1 MQRLSKRRTNQL
13 SSSGNPNDSDND
25 HNSVTTGIKF
35 GPTTKNM
42 DHLHA
47 TASASDDPRQPLLG
61 ATVGAG
67 VGSIGATARANHD
80 DAKDNSAKDNNNS
93 PSYGALS
100 TSEHSITQDDEE
112 ETEVA
117 VLEAEENDTAMDNIS
132 RKTQWI
138 LLAVASGA
146 CAAFNGVFAKLTT
159 TQLTTSFAES
169 VASFFGL
176 GEGEKVVEYG
186 VRGIFFLLNL
196 LFNGIMW
203 TLFTKALARGTST
216 VQVSIINTS
225 SNFMITAVLGFIIF
239 SESLPPLWFVGAALL
254 VAGNVIIGRREE
266 EEKDKGDLE
275 GGERRRGEEEGDG
288 LLAEEVELGGSVIA
302 EGEAADGKRSRE
314 QEDVLDLAL
323 DDDDEEGKSGSDE
336 DILLL

>member
-1 MQRLSKRRTNQL
+1 MQRLSKRRTNKPL
-13 SSSGNPNDSDND
+13 PSNPNDSA
-25 HNSVTTGIKF
+25 HGHTSLTTSINF
-35 GPTTKNM
+35 GPTSSPNM
-42 DHLHA
+42 DHSR
-47 TASASDDPRQPLLG
+47 SAPDDPRQPLLD
-61 ATVGAG
+61 ADAAGAG
-67 VGSIGATARANHD
+67 VDSMRLNHD
-80 DAKDNSAKDNNNS
+80 TAKENHSSMVNKL
-93 PSYGALS
+93 SYGAT
-100 TSEHSITQDDEE
+100 TSPSSQHSITRGADDEE
-112 ETEVA
+112 DDEEVRLEVEET
-117 VLEAEENDTAMDNIS
+117 DTAMENIS
-132 RKTQWI
+132 RKSQWI

-196 LFNGIMW
+196 IFNGIMW

-275 GGERRRGEEEGDG
+275 GGRAGEEGDG
-288 LLAEEVELGGSVIA
+288 LLGEELELGGSVVL
-302 EGEAADGKRSRE
+302 EPTEEGKRTRE
-314 QEDVLDLAL
+314 REREREDVLDLAL
-323 DDDDEEGKSGSDE
+323 DEEEGKSSSED